1 LTAAM
6 ALSGAMRMDAEIMTR
21 SIFFMVLCTPMKQL
35 LQGWVQLHSN

>member
-1 LTAAM
+1 M

-35 LQGWVQLHSN
+35 LQELVQPHSK